1 MKNTCRFS
9 FHSQMLKKIAVC
21 RFSTGYDVVISSN
34 TLLFAVLIVIL
45 YKICMQEIYT
55 TQHKRAR
62 GGQTNKQTPKN
73 CRGHRKMIRQKH
85 AKRKSQT
92 ECEIHG
98 QIH

>member
-1 MKNTCRFS
+1 
-9 FHSQMLKKIAVC
+9 
-21 RFSTGYDVVISSN
+21 
-34 TLLFAVLIVIL
+34 
-45 YKICMQEIYT
+45 MQQIYT

-98 QIH
+98 QIHKVNYGEQSRDKEKQRERGRKSN